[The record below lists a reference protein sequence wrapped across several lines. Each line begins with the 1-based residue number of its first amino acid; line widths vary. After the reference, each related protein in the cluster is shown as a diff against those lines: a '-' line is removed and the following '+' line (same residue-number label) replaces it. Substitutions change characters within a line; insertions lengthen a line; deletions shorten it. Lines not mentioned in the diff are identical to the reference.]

1 MELLTTEI
9 INGKDGIKET
19 SAVIT
24 KTGDRLG
31 TLKAVGLLPIF
42 CQETGFNRSNGVKP
56 HLHGHKIV
64 MQGTIYTMPTFLASN
79 ETHQIILFFLPY
91 DGNDSYFVYQEMENT

>member
-64 MQGTIYTMPTFLASN
+64 MQGMIYTMPTFLAS
-79 ETHQIILFFLPY
+79 LFFLPY
-91 DGNDSYFVYQEMENT
+91 DGNDSYFVYQEMKNT